1 MDAEPIT
8 TEPLTGANPQGAI
21 EPSPPGALHGETWLT
36 LQTHQALMLV
46 HGREALPD
54 KPAIVGLIG
63 FADRLRVI
71 WQGARSD
78 DPYADWWLIRID
90 EAIRSVSDFVEA
102 QQATVSSQLEQLSS
116 IDVAVASSER
126 PTRIRLQFASP
137 YAYQAAG
144 LLARYDELVCAV
156 VTAAHVGLLGLERR
170 QQIQHSCARKLRS
183 LFMLPQTYRYLKLSR
198 ATVRARTG
206 RTHEAR
212 KAMGEIPEDILNGER
227 RPPFAPRR
235 STTPAALSSPTNF
248 TALRP
253 SMPAPHD
260 EKNADG

>member
-1 MDAEPIT
+1 MDAEPII
-8 TEPLTGANPQGAI
+8 TEPSTDANPQGAI
-21 EPSPPGALHGETWLT
+21 EPSPLGALHGEVWMT

-46 HGREALPD
+46 HGRGLLPD
-54 KPAIVGLIG
+54 KPAIIGLIG

-78 DPYADWWLIRID
+78 DPYADWWLIKID
-90 EAIRSVSDFVEA
+90 DAIQSAKDFIEAQRAAVSD
-102 QQATVSSQLEQLSS
+102 QLDQLSS
-116 IDVAVASSER
+116 MDIVVASSER

-137 YAYQAAG
+137 YAYRAAG
-144 LLARYDELVCAV
+144 LLARYDKLVCAV

-183 LFMLPQTYRYLKLSR
+183 LFMLPQTYRLLKLNR

-212 KAMGEIPEDILNGER
+212 KLMGEIPEDILNGER

-235 STTPAALSSPTNF
+235 LTTPTAMSSPTSSP
-248 TALRP
+248 AQLP
-253 SMPAPHD
+253 SMSAQDD
-260 EKNADG
+260 EKNADD

>member
-1 MDAEPIT
+1 MDAEPIINVPRT
-8 TEPLTGANPQGAI
+8 DAIAKGAI
-21 EPSPPGALHGETWLT
+21 EPSAPGTLHGEVWLT

-63 FADRLRVI
+63 FADRLRLI
-71 WQGARSD
+71 WQGAHSD

-116 IDVAVASSER
+116 MDVSVASSER

-137 YAYQAAG
+137 YAYQAAS

-156 VTAAHVGLLGLERR
+156 ITAAHVGLLGFERR
-170 QQIQHSCARKLRS
+170 QQIQHSCARKLRR
-183 LFMLPQTYRYLKLSR
+183 LFMLPQNYRYLKLSR

-206 RTHEAR
+206 RAHEAR

-227 RPPFAPRR
+227 RSPFAPRR
-235 STTPAALSSPTNF
+235 LTTPATMSSPTSS

-253 SMPAPHD
+253 STSAPHD